1 MVTSATILILAVVFV
16 EMQHFIHK
24 RFVVIIVIASKE
36 TTMCIVMARNN
47 PNQYHVRASV
57 FRQIIVLNFFFV
69 MMGNNVCLQNWC
81 AKDQYCVMSKCSHQ
95 FVSILK
101 VRNDF
106 IFVVGVMLNIVV
118 TKIGTNVRTT
128 LR

>member
-47 PNQYHVRASV
+47 PDLYHVRASA
-57 FRQIIVLNFFFV
+57 FRKMIVLNICFV
-69 MMGNNVCLQNWC
+69 MMDNNVLIHLDF
-81 AKDQYCVMSKCSHQ
+81 AKDQHCVMSK
-95 FVSILK
+95 
-101 VRNDF
+101 
-106 IFVVGVMLNIVV
+106 
-118 TKIGTNVRTT
+118 
-128 LR
+128 